1 MDGGARWR
9 LAGLAV
15 GAGLAFALTRTY
27 LFDFAAPAL
36 ALSLALGM
44 LVGVAVTGRPPHPP
58 GAASL
63 RPRRVQEYVPAGAWI
78 GTLALSA
85 GLSAITTAYRMPER
99 PDHEVKYFGVAA
111 PVSLDSTRATLAVAV
126 LLTALTIWVTVRSP
140 RADDAWRRA
149 TVRLVANACAA
160 LFALVFTAVAFWYAD
175 DQLDW
180 RAGGS
185 PPWGFVLAGLGGLG
199 LASLAH
205 YGCVLATGGGDPSRP
220 RGAADRDVDT
230 ATVDR

>member
-1 MDGGARWR
+1 M
-9 LAGLAV
+9 
-15 GAGLAFALTRTY
+15 
-27 LFDFAAPAL
+27 
-36 ALSLALGM
+36 
-44 LVGVAVTGRPPHPP
+44 
-58 GAASL
+58 
-63 RPRRVQEYVPAGAWI
+63 
-78 GTLALSA
+78 ALSA
-85 GLSAITTAYRMPER
+85 GLAAITSAYRTPER

-111 PVSLDSTRATLAVAV
+111 PANLDSTRATLAVAA
-126 LLTALTIWVTVRSP
+126 LLTALIIWATVRSP

-160 LFALVFTAVAFWYAD
+160 LFALVFTSVAFWYAD
-175 DQLDW
+175 EQLDW

-205 YGCVLATGGGDPSRP
+205 YGGVLATGGADPSRP